1 MGKIP
6 LTEPC
11 LLAGAKIPP
20 KPLLPTH
27 PTNQCFSLLRPELD
41 PTVRFEV
48 VGHGFQKR
56 YFDSS
61 SKVRIQMMWGLIRLG
76 LFSASFFAGLVF
88 FGHGGYSERSTSSN
102 VRRQARAVEFKCPPN
117 KVVLWRGEY
126 HQEVPS
132 VPPVDTRFR

>member
-6 LTEPC
+6 LTEPR

-20 KPLLPTH
+20 KTLRPTH
-27 PTNQCFSLLRPELD
+27 LTNQCFSLLRPALD

-48 VGHGFQKR
+48 VGHR
-56 YFDSS
+56 L
-61 SKVRIQMMWGLIRLG
+61 SKKVFRFLFEGEDPMMWGLIRLG

-102 VRRQARAVEFKCPPN
+102 VRGQTRAVEFKCPPN